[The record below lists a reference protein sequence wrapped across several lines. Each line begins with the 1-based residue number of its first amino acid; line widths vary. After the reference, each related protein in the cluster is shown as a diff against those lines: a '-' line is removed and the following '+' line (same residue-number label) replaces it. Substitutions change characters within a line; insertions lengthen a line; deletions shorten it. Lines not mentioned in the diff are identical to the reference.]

1 MHFASLFALPPSL
14 PLQVWDTELASLAQ
28 FWAVNCM
35 IEPNENRH
43 EQTTEYDYIGEI
55 MHGSANYSINLTS
68 MVFEWYFDGRN
79 YDYSLGSCVN
89 ENGEAEEDLEGCERY
104 VQVRR

>member
-1 MHFASLFALPPSL
+1 
-14 PLQVWDTELASLAQ
+14 
-28 FWAVNCM
+28 M